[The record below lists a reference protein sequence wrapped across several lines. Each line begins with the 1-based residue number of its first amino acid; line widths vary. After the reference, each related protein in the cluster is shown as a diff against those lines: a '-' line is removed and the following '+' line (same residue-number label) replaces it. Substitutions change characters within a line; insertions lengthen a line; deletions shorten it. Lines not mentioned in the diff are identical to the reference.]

1 MRAAAQAQDE
11 GTDEEEPVNGFFMIF
26 DAPNA
31 EESSSASS
39 GAVAA
44 VLPQNDEKDD
54 VKDTEESK
62 EAQEAKETED
72 KETEESTEKKES
84 KDKKDADAGKKD
96 SDESKK
102 AEAPVEITLS
112 DTIPFLSL
120 EELDDIV
127 KILTE
132 QDILKAVT
140 KDGKDIT
147 DQVKAEYRRIS
158 PRGNAYEVTFS
169 VEYDGKTKEHV
180 ETAYVIN

>member
-11 GTDEEEPVNGFFMIF
+11 GTDEEEPVNGFFMIY

-54 VKDTEESK
+54 VKDAEESK
-62 EAQEAKETED
+62 ETQEAKETENKD
-72 KETEESTEKKES
+72 T
-84 KDKKDADAGKKD
+84 KDKKDSDAGKKD
-96 SDESKK
+96 SDESQK

-158 PRGNAYEVTFS
+158 PRGNAYEVTFF

>member
-44 VLPQNDEKDD
+44 VLPRNDEKDD

-62 EAQEAKETED
+62 EAQEAKETEY

>member
-1 MRAAAQAQDE
+1 MKIK
-11 GTDEEEPVNGFFMIF
+11 TFGFV
-26 DAPNA
+26 ALL
-31 EESSSASS
+31 
-39 GAVAA
+39 AVG
-44 VLPQNDEKDD
+44 VL
-54 VKDTEESK
+54 TL
-62 EAQEAKETED
+62 
-72 KETEESTEKKES
+72 
-84 KDKKDADAGKKD
+84 AGCG
-96 SDESKK
+96 K

>member
-1 MRAAAQAQDE
+1 
-11 GTDEEEPVNGFFMIF
+11 MIF

-62 EAQEAKETED
+62 ETQEAKETED

-140 KDGKDIT
+140 KEGKDIT

>member
-1 MRAAAQAQDE
+1 M
-11 GTDEEEPVNGFFMIF
+11 
-26 DAPNA
+26 
-31 EESSSASS
+31 
-39 GAVAA
+39 
-44 VLPQNDEKDD
+44 
-54 VKDTEESK
+54 KDTEESK
-62 EAQEAKETED
+62 EVQEAKETEA

-84 KDKKDADAGKKD
+84 KDTKDKKDADARKKD

>member
-1 MRAAAQAQDE
+1 M
-11 GTDEEEPVNGFFMIF
+11 
-26 DAPNA
+26 
-31 EESSSASS
+31 
-39 GAVAA
+39 
-44 VLPQNDEKDD
+44 
-54 VKDTEESK
+54 
-62 EAQEAKETED
+62 
-72 KETEESTEKKES
+72 
-84 KDKKDADAGKKD
+84 
-96 SDESKK
+96 
-102 AEAPVEITLS
+102 
-112 DTIPFLSL
+112 SL